1 MPPFYTSGKRVKNGT
16 FIRGQKSYSQH
27 RWSFGRSAGGEGCLL
42 LIKGEVL
49 AIVGESG
56 CGKSVLCKSIMKL
69 LPPSAKIKEGSIS
82 VNGQDI
88 TCYREKDMQKLRG
101 RVFSMIFQDPMTSL
115 NPTIKI
121 GKQIA
126 EAVLIHN
133 KKYTK
138 EQVDQKVLELME
150 LVGISHPKE
159 RYHQYPWQFSGG
171 MRQRCVM
178 AIALAADPDILFAD
192 EPTTA
197 LDVTIQAQIIALMEE
212 LQEKLGM
219 SIIIITHDLGVV
231 ADMADEIIVMYTGEI
246 VERGTARDIFY
257 HQQHPYTWALLQ
269 SVPRIDDED
278 KTILNTIEG
287 NIPDM
292 IYPPKGCSFCTRCP
306 YAMKICEEEKP
317 KVTHITDEHSVACWL
332 MDPRADRSG
341 VPFGRTDA

>member
-1 MPPFYTSGKRVKNGT
+1 MTHP
-16 FIRGQKSYSQH
+16 Q
-27 RWSFGRSAGGEGCLL
+27 L
-42 LIKGEVL
+42 LI
-49 AIVGESG
+49 
-56 CGKSVLCKSIMKL
+56 
-69 LPPSAKIKEGSIS
+69 
-82 VNGQDI
+82 
-88 TCYREKDMQKLRG
+88 
-101 RVFSMIFQDPMTSL
+101 
-115 NPTIKI
+115 
-121 GKQIA
+121 
-126 EAVLIHN
+126 
-133 KKYTK
+133 
-138 EQVDQKVLELME
+138 
-150 LVGISHPKE
+150 
-159 RYHQYPWQFSGG
+159 
-171 MRQRCVM
+171 
-178 AIALAADPDILFAD
+178 AD

-231 ADMADEIIVMYTGEI
+231 ADMADEIIVMYAGEI

-292 IYPPKGCSFCTRCP
+292 IYPPKGCSFCTRCT

>member
-1 MPPFYTSGKRVKNGT
+1 MEKLLEVENLSV
-16 FIRGQKSYSQH
+16 SY
-27 RWSFGRSAGGEGCLL
+27 FTYA
-42 LIKGEVL
+42 GEVQSVRGISFDVKKGKTTAL
-49 AIVGESG
+49 VGESG
-56 CGKSVLCKSIMKL
+56 CGKSVTAKSLMGLIEK
-69 LPPSAKIKEGSIS
+69 PGKVKPESKIIYQGKELTGY
-82 VNGQDI
+82 
-88 TCYREKDMQKLRG
+88 TEKEWNTFRG
-101 RVFSMIFQDPMTSL
+101 KECSMVFQDALVSL
-115 NPTIKI
+115 NPTMKV

-126 EAVLIHN
+126 ENLKNHESSLSKEEVYQKSLEMLKQTGVPDPEGGMH
-133 KKYTK
+133 KYPH
-138 EQVDQKVLELME
+138 EL
-150 LVGISHPKE
+150 
-159 RYHQYPWQFSGG
+159 SGG
-171 MRQRCVM
+171 MRQRVM
-178 AIALAADPDILFAD
+178 IACAMVTHPQLLIAD

-231 ADMADEIIVMYTGEI
+231 ADMADEIIVMYAGEI
-246 VERGTARDIFY
+246 VARGTARDIFY

>member
-1 MPPFYTSGKRVKNGT
+1 MEPILSVKDLSVSFNAFAGKVHAVRDVNFDLYKGET
-16 FIRGQKSYSQH
+16 LAF
-27 RWSFGRSAGGEGCLL
+27 GGEAG
-42 LIKGEVL
+42 
-49 AIVGESG
+49 S
-56 CGKSVLCKSIMKL
+56 GKSVTTKAIFGILAKNGHIDSGTIMYQ
-69 LPPSAKIKEGSIS
+69 
-82 VNGQDI
+82 GQDMAKYKEADFYKI
-88 TCYREKDMQKLRG
+88 RG
-101 RVFSMIFQDPMTSL
+101 KRISLVFQDPLSAL
-115 NPTIKI
+115 NPIMKI
-121 GKQIA
+121 GKQIT
-126 EAVLIHN
+126 EALILS
-133 KKYTK
+133 KAIEKSK
-138 EQVDQKVLELME
+138 AKARAIELME
-150 LVGISHPKE
+150 AVGIPNAAE
-159 RYHQYPWQFSGG
+159 RYDAYPFQFSGG
-171 MRQRCVM
+171 MRQRIVI
-178 AIALAADPDILFAD
+178 AIALASNPEILICD

-231 ADMADEIIVMYTGEI
+231 ADMADEIIVMYAGEI

>member
-1 MPPFYTSGKRVKNGT
+1 MALITSPK
-16 FIRGQKSYSQH
+16 
-27 RWSFGRSAGGEGCLL
+27 
-42 LIKGEVL
+42 LI
-49 AIVGESG
+49 I
-56 CGKSVLCKSIMKL
+56 
-69 LPPSAKIKEGSIS
+69 
-82 VNGQDI
+82 
-88 TCYREKDMQKLRG
+88 
-101 RVFSMIFQDPMTSL
+101 
-115 NPTIKI
+115 
-121 GKQIA
+121 
-126 EAVLIHN
+126 
-133 KKYTK
+133 
-138 EQVDQKVLELME
+138 
-150 LVGISHPKE
+150 
-159 RYHQYPWQFSGG
+159 
-171 MRQRCVM
+171 
-178 AIALAADPDILFAD
+178 AD

-231 ADMADEIIVMYTGEI
+231 ADMADEIIVMYAGEI

>member
-1 MPPFYTSGKRVKNGT
+1 MGEKFLEIKDLNVTYTQNRKNVYAVNGISIRLERGKTLGLVGETGAGKTTIAKAIMRILPDVAAKITGGEIKLDEVDVLKLSEEEMMD
-16 FIRGQKSYSQH
+16 IRGKKT
-27 RWSFGRSAGGEGCLL
+27 A
-42 LIKGEVL
+42 
-49 AIVGESG
+49 
-56 CGKSVLCKSIMKL
+56 
-69 LPPSAKIKEGSIS
+69 
-82 VNGQDI
+82 
-88 TCYREKDMQKLRG
+88 
-101 RVFSMIFQDPMTSL
+101 MIFQDPMTAL
-115 NPTIKI
+115 NPLMSV
-121 GKQIA
+121 GDQIL
-126 EAVLIHN
+126 EVIQLHLDCE
-133 KKYTK
+133 KKEGMK
-138 EQVDQKVLELME
+138 RAGDMLE
-150 LVGISHPKE
+150 LVGIPRE
-159 RYHQYPWQFSGG
+159 RYTEYPHQFSGG
-171 MRQRCVM
+171 MKQRVVIAM
-178 AIALAADPDILFAD
+178 ALACDPELLLAD

-231 ADMADEIIVMYTGEI
+231 ADMADEIIVMYAGEI

>member
-1 MPPFYTSGKRVKNGT
+1 MDKELLKIENLTIGFPTKSGIHTVVDHVNLEVG
-16 FIRGQKSYSQH
+16 
-27 RWSFGRSAGGEGCLL
+27 
-42 LIKGEVL
+42 KGEIVG
-49 AIVGESG
+49 IVGESG
-56 CGKSVLCKSIMKL
+56 SGKSMTSLAVMGL
-69 LPPSAKIKEGSIS
+69 LSEEAQVSEGSIRL
-82 VNGQDI
+82 NGQELLGMS
-88 TCYREKDMQKLRG
+88 REERRKIQG
-101 RVFSMIFQDPMTSL
+101 RNMSMIFQEPMTSL
-115 NPTIKI
+115 NPVMKI
-121 GKQIA
+121 GTQVGESLKLHTDLDKETIRKRVIETLA
-126 EAVLIHN
+126 SVGLRNPETLI
-133 KKYTK
+133 
-138 EQVDQKVLELME
+138 D
-150 LVGISHPKE
+150 
-159 RYHQYPWQFSGG
+159 QYPHEISGG
-171 MRQRCVM
+171 MRQRVMIAM
-178 AIALAADPDILFAD
+178 AIINHPDLIIAD

-197 LDVTIQAQIIALMEE
+197 LDVTVQAQILNLLKKIHRDT
-212 LQEKLGM
+212 GS
-219 SIIIITHDLGVV
+219 SILFISHDLNIVHFIS
-231 ADMADEIIVMYTGEI
+231 DEIIVMYAGEI

>member
-1 MPPFYTSGKRVKNGT
+1 MEHLLEVKNLSVSIDGPSGEVQAV
-16 FIRGQKSYSQH
+16 RDV
-27 RWSFGRSAGGEGCLL
+27 SFSLK
-42 LIKGEVL
+42 KGEVL

-101 RVFSMIFQDPMTSL
+101 RIFSMIFQDPMTSL

-133 KKYTK
+133 KNYTK
-138 EQVDQKVLELME
+138 EQVNQKVLELME

-231 ADMADEIIVMYTGEI
+231 ADMADEIIVMYAGEI

>member
-1 MPPFYTSGKRVKNGT
+1 M
-16 FIRGQKSYSQH
+16 
-27 RWSFGRSAGGEGCLL
+27 
-42 LIKGEVL
+42 
-49 AIVGESG
+49 
-56 CGKSVLCKSIMKL
+56 
-69 LPPSAKIKEGSIS
+69 
-82 VNGQDI
+82 
-88 TCYREKDMQKLRG
+88 
-101 RVFSMIFQDPMTSL
+101 
-115 NPTIKI
+115 
-121 GKQIA
+121 
-126 EAVLIHN
+126 
-133 KKYTK
+133 
-138 EQVDQKVLELME
+138 
-150 LVGISHPKE
+150 
-159 RYHQYPWQFSGG
+159 
-171 MRQRCVM
+171 
-178 AIALAADPDILFAD
+178 
-192 EPTTA
+192 
-197 LDVTIQAQIIALMEE
+197 TIQAQIIALMEE

-231 ADMADEIIVMYTGEI
+231 ADMADEIIVMYAGEI

>member
-1 MPPFYTSGKRVKNGT
+1 MSEKLLDVKNLHTSFFTHLGEVQA
-16 FIRGQKSYSQH
+16 IRDV
-27 RWSFGRSAGGEGCLL
+27 SFGLD
-42 LIKGEVL
+42 KGEIIG
-49 AIVGESG
+49 IVGESG
-56 CGKSVLCKSIMKL
+56 SGKSVTSLSIMGL
-69 LPPSAKIKEGSIS
+69 LAYP
-82 VNGQDI
+82 
-88 TCYREKDMQKLRG
+88 G
-101 RVFSMIFQDPMTSL
+101 RVKDGEILFNGEDLLKKKKSEMRKIQGDHIAMIFQDPMTSL
-115 NPTIKI
+115 NPLFKI
-121 GKQIA
+121 GDQIT
-126 EAVLIHN
+126 EAILTHHKI
-133 KKYTK
+133 KKEDAK
-138 EQVDQKVLELME
+138 KRALEMLR
-150 LVGISHPKE
+150 LVGIPSPEKRFHS
-159 RYHQYPWQFSGG
+159 YPHEFSGG
-171 MRQRCVM
+171 MRQRAMIAM
-178 AIALAADPDILFAD
+178 ALSCEPELLIAD

-231 ADMADEIIVMYTGEI
+231 ADMADEIIVMYAGEI

>member
-1 MPPFYTSGKRVKNGT
+1 MQTGKPLLEINHLHTAFRIKDDYYNAVDDVSFTLEKNE
-16 FIRGQKSYSQH
+16 I
-27 RWSFGRSAGGEGCLL
+27 
-42 LIKGEVL
+42 L

-56 CGKSVLCKSIMKL
+56 SGKSTLATTIVGLHNK
-69 LPPSAKIKEGSIS
+69 ANTRIS
-82 VNGQDI
+82 GEVVYQDLNLI
-88 TCYREKDMQKLRG
+88 DLNETLYNRIRG
-101 RVFSMIFQDPMTSL
+101 NDIGMIFQDPLGAL
-115 NPTIKI
+115 NPLMTVSD
-121 GKQIA
+121 QIE
-126 EAVLIHN
+126 EALIHH
-133 KKYTK
+133 TK
-138 EQVDQKVLELME
+138 MDSAARKARVLEL
-150 LVGISHPKE
+150 LDQVGIPKPQ
-159 RYHQYPWQFSGG
+159 RVARQYPHELSGG
-171 MRQRCVM
+171 MRQRVM
-178 AIALAADPDILFAD
+178 IACAMVTHPQLLIAD

-231 ADMADEIIVMYTGEI
+231 ADMADEIIVMYAGEI